1 MRDTLIWYTYYQLTR
16 VILKKMFVYLLET
29 LSYDSF
35 ENYFGIDSK
44 HVRPQFEINVRN
56 SMIVQ
61 T

>member
-1 MRDTLIWYTYYQLTR
+1 
-16 VILKKMFVYLLET
+16 MFVYLLET
-29 LSYDSF
+29 LSNDSF

>member
-1 MRDTLIWYTYYQLTR
+1 
-16 VILKKMFVYLLET
+16 MFVYLLET

-56 SMIVQ
+56 SIIVQ